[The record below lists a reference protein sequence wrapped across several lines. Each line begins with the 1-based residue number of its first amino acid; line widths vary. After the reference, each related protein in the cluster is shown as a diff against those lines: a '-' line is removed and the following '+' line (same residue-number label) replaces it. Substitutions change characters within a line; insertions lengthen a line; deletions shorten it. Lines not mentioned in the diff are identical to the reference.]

1 MWIAAG
7 ILLVLAGRLQANDQ
21 RTFARVCTRCHSVEG
36 QTPSERSAK
45 AWELTIERMARYAE
59 NNEMTAFT
67 DREAEAVLRFLVSFP
82 EGKVIELDHV
92 TLPTSEPPAADA
104 SQVQPIAVQGQA
116 APAPSSQPTVATSGA
131 ASAPASA
138 AARAAP
144 VKLPP
149 LPPPPLPMA
158 LLSWAKSTGY
168 VALAILAALVF
179 TGVTRRQIGRAFP
192 RLHVS
197 LAAMLAL
204 CAVFHS
210 VVFVWRYGAPH
221 ILWFWFGLIAL
232 GVVVAALL
240 GGAYRRRMHGLLFRL
255 HKAAALVAL
264 CLTLLHWVWYY
275 L

>member
-1 MWIAAG
+1 MRIAAG
-7 ILLVLAGRLQANDQ
+7 IVLLLAGRLQANDQ
-21 RTFARVCTRCHSVEG
+21 HTFARVCTRCHSVEG
-36 QTPSERSAK
+36 HTPSERSPK

-67 DREAEAVLRFLVSFP
+67 DREAEAVLRFLASFP

-92 TLPTSEPPAADA
+92 TLPTSEPPATDP
-104 SQVQPIAVQGQA
+104 SSVQPVAVQGQA
-116 APAPSSQPTVATSGA
+116 APASQPTVATSGP

-138 AARAAP
+138 AARPAA

-149 LPPPPLPMA
+149 LPPPPLPLA
-158 LLSWAKSTGY
+158 LLSWAKFTGY
-168 VALAILAALVF
+168 VALAILGALVF
-179 TGVTRRQIGRAFP
+179 TGVSRRRIGRAFP

-197 LAAMLAL
+197 LAALLAL

-221 ILWFWFGLIAL
+221 ILWFWFGLISL
-232 GVVVAALL
+232 GVIVAALL
-240 GGAYRRRMHGLLFRL
+240 GGTYRRRMRGLLFRL
-255 HKAAALVAL
+255 HKAAALAAL